1 MDDKH
6 IKFLIDYATDMR
18 RDADVA
24 RSANTLPMLV
34 SRLVERAEKFEAAAA
49 RLRELMD
56 DNEVLRA
63 ECNEGRNVLR
73 PGAPNDAH
81 KKYVAAK
88 VATDARAAL
97 EPKGT
102 ERLARQ
108 GEGGGK

>member
-1 MDDKH
+1 MDDKDT
-6 IKFLIDYATDMR
+6 IAFLNRKSRHHATLASQATTSEERFIQEDEANRYA
-18 RDADVA
+18 
-24 RSANTLPMLV
+24 S
-34 SRLVERAEKFEAAAA
+34 AAA
-49 RLRELMD
+49 RLRELAD

-81 KKYVAAK
+81 KKYVASK

-108 GEGGGK
+108 GEGGGHDRT